1 MGTVRVSIDIG
12 SGKLEVEGDSV
23 EEVLARLKD
32 LPEAI
37 PEISDKISQV
47 HLAIPKPTLPK
58 DVKLAYEILRLKKKR
73 WFVKPKDARQ
83 VIKKLDRMGIPAT
96 RRQVSSA
103 LVWLARKGEL
113 NKKKEENRIVYSAPP
128 SVVKF

>member
-1 MGTVRVSIDIG
+1 MGTVRVSVDIG
-12 SGKLEVEGDSV
+12 TGKLEVEGDSV

-37 PEISDKISQV
+37 PEISDKINQV
-47 HLAIPKPTLPK
+47 HLAIPKATTPK
-58 DVKLAYEILRLKKKR
+58 GVKLAYEILSLKKKR
-73 WFVKPKDARQ
+73 WFEKPKDARQ

-103 LVWLARKGEL
+103 LVWLAKKGEL
-113 NKKKEENRIVYSAPP
+113 NRTKEENKTVYFSPP
-128 SVVKF
+128 SIVKF